1 MNLLVGAT
9 GFVGGHL
16 VEYLFQQGEISKGV
30 FRKGAH
36 LKIMDSSGV
45 QGMEADLAD
54 HHSLHEAMEG
64 VDVVYNLAS
73 PMPYSGGAGFL
84 SANTEG
90 LLNLLEVAT
99 EAKAKTFVHLST
111 LDVYGFAA
119 KAILPGEPFRPGNEY
134 QRSKVEAER
143 LLQEFSKRSA
153 QPRIVIVRAAKAV
166 GSRDESLVVPLL
178 RMIVAGRVVVP
189 SGGLMSYS
197 HPRDIAQAMYKAALG
212 QPASGS
218 AFLVKSFDS
227 APEDIARGV
236 ASAVGRSVSFKNEGL
251 FSGSAIP
258 KYASEQLKASPRID
272 VQPTWKELG
281 YVPQYDLPK
290 TCEEIASWYKKEPW
304 VAEGA

>member
-16 VEYLFQQGEISKGV
+16 VEYLFQQGEISKGI
-30 FRKGAH
+30 FRKGSH
-36 LKIMDSSGV
+36 LKIMDANGV
-45 QGMEADLAD
+45 QGIEADLVD

-64 VDVVYNLAS
+64 VEVVYNLAS
-73 PMPYSGGAGFL
+73 PMPYSGGVFL
-84 SANTEG
+84 SADSEG

-119 KAILPGEPFRPGNEY
+119 KTIFPGDPFRPGNNY

-143 LLQEFSKRSA
+143 LLQEFSKRSP
-153 QPRIVIVRAAKAV
+153 QPRVVIIRAAKAV

-178 RMIVAGRVVVP
+178 RMIEAGKVVVP

-212 QPASGS
+212 GLSSGS

-227 APEDIARGV
+227 APEDLARGV
-236 ASAVGRSVSFKNEGL
+236 ASALGKNVPFKKEGL
-251 FSGSAIP
+251 FSGSSVP
-258 KYASEQLKASPRID
+258 KYASEQLKASVRID
-272 VQPTWKELG
+272 VQPSWKEIG
-281 YVPQYDLPK
+281 YAPQYDLPK
-290 TCEEIASWYKKEPW
+290 TCEEIASWYRKEPW
-304 VAEGA
+304 VVEET